1 MSGLQLVVIVFGI
14 AMAFWTYR
22 MYRRRDLLGV
32 ETAIWIIVWLGL
44 IFVSAF
50 PDLLRSVV
58 GPLKVA
64 RLLDLVMIVAILLLS
79 TLVFV
84 LNSRVRRLE
93 RRMVDLVRRLALSA
107 EDSRG
112 NGEQPVADV
121 RQEAEKTA
129 GAAGADHLVGG

>member
-107 EDSRG
+107 EDSRRYS
-112 NGEQPVADV
+112 EQPVGDV
-121 RQEAEKTA
+121 RQEAKKTA

>member
-22 MYRRRDLLGV
+22 TYRRRDLLGV
-32 ETAIWIIVWLGL
+32 ETVIWIIVWLGL

-58 GPLKVA
+58 GPLQVA
-64 RLLDLVMIVAILLLS
+64 RLLDLVMIVAILLLA

-107 EDSRG
+107 EDPRG
-112 NGEQPVADV
+112 NGEEPVADV
-121 RQEAEKTA
+121 RRDAEKTA
-129 GAAGADHLVGG
+129 GATGADHLVGG

>member
-14 AMAFWTYR
+14 GMAFWTYR
-22 MYRRRDLLGV
+22 AFRRRDLLGL
-32 ETAIWIIVWLGL
+32 ETAIWIVVWAGL
-44 IFVSAF
+44 IFVTAF

-93 RRMVDLVRRLALSA
+93 RRLIDLVRRLALSA
-107 EDSRG
+107 EDARG
-112 NGEQPVADV
+112 NGKQPVDEVDRDAESASGPTRAD
-121 RQEAEKTA
+121 
-129 GAAGADHLVGG
+129 DLVGR

>member
-1 MSGLQLVVIVFGI
+1 MTGLQLIVIVFGI
-14 AMAFWTYR
+14 GMAFWTYR
-22 MYRRRDLLGV
+22 AFRRRDLLGV
-32 ETAIWIIVWLGL
+32 ETAIWIVIWLGL

-64 RLLDLVMIVAILLLS
+64 RLLDLVMVVAILVLS

-93 RRMVDLVRRLALSA
+93 RRMVDLVRRLALST
-107 EDSRG
+107 EDPRG

-121 RQEAEKTA
+121 RRDAEKAA
-129 GAAGADHLVGG
+129 GTAGADHLVGG